1 MGPESREEV
10 VREIKKNDDNPR
22 RVLLS
27 STVHLLQSLACGRE
41 WHESRWRH
49 GCPPVLFLPFPNRAP
64 VKELQS
70 ATQQPVVGGFQPTR
84 LCEGSQL
91 PPWTTTEVR
100 SRSPQPP
107 VELCALPTAA
117 RRPHVR
123 LASCTEIGIGLTGA
137 GLLFMVL
144 GMMMFFDKG
153 LLAMGNVRRV
163 TSGPRL
169 DIAAVLRSRLPAS
182 PPADPVPCGCHDDH
196 RHEQDLP
203 FLLPET
209 QAQRWERAP
218 PERADSRLA
227 ISRGPQHRS
236 RGSPPTLRSLPPGT
250 ACFLGGIGLVLLGWP
265 VIGMGVEGFGFL
277 NLFGCTEPAPS
288 PSPSPSP
295 APAPAPL
302 AARLAARGKA
312 ARAQRATASRCRW
325 WASRGEAGGVRCFA
339 VKARVVAAAK
349 RSFAPPRLPRLPAAT
364 FSRLRLASCA
374 TCRWSARCSTC
385 LSSVPCARARP
396 RRATP
401 RNGDIRSCVLRR

>member
-1 MGPESREEV
+1 MMTTRGVCFCPPPCTFCRAWPAAGSGTSRAGG
-10 VREIKKNDDNPR
+10 
-22 RVLLS
+22 
-27 STVHLLQSLACGRE
+27 TG
-41 WHESRWRH
+41 
-49 GCPPVLFLPFPNRAP
+49 PVLFLPFPNRAP
-64 VKELQS
+64 VKELLVTS

-209 QAQRWERAP
+209 QAQVGARSARAGRLTP
-218 PERADSRLA
+218 RHLSRAATPLQRLPSHPA
-227 ISRGPQHRS
+227 
-236 RGSPPTLRSLPPGT
+236 LPP
-250 ACFLGGIGLVLLGWP
+250 ARHRVLLGRHR
-265 VIGMGVEGFGFL
+265 VG
-277 NLFGCTEPAPS
+277 
-288 PSPSPSP
+288 
-295 APAPAPL
+295 
-302 AARLAARGKA
+302 AARLAGHWHGRRGLRVPQPIRVH
-312 ARAQRATASRCRW
+312 RACPFPFPFPFPCPCPCP
-325 WASRGEAGGVRCFA
+325 AGGKVG
-339 VKARVVAAAK
+339 
-349 RSFAPPRLPRLPAAT
+349 
-364 FSRLRLASCA
+364 
-374 TCRWSARCSTC
+374 
-385 LSSVPCARARP
+385 CARQGCAG
-396 RRATP
+396 AAS
-401 RNGDIRSCVLRR
+401 DCEQV